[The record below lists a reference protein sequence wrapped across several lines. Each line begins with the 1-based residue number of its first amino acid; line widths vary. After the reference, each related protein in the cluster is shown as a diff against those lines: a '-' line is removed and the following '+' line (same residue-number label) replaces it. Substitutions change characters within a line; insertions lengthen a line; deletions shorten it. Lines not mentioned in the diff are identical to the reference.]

1 MRGSV
6 FLFAVTVGWLAL
18 GTGCSRE
25 RYRQRAD
32 RDVSGILTQ
41 KNVVPNAPIENWHVY
56 PDERARYADPTS
68 PDRPPMPPDDEYARM
83 LSPNPQRP
91 GRAGIA
97 RVEGDGYMNE
107 IIAWDARN
115 RAEAQPEVAAVAVV
129 EPAVDPTAVAL
140 KSDQKAYRLKLD
152 QAVELAI
159 FNSREF
165 QDRRE
170 DLYLA
175 ALPVSLER
183 FQFSAQAFASEQIIR
198 EYAGVDRPDAGN
210 RWRVSTEAG
219 FTRKFAT
226 GAELL
231 VRLANQVV
239 IDLSGGKP
247 TISVSTLG
255 LALVQPLLRGGGL
268 AVTLEALTQAERT
281 MLYAVRS
288 YARFRSNFYVAIAG
302 NGNYTN
308 NPYGLQ
314 GLSQN
319 LGRGIGANLT
329 SNPAGYLPTL
339 LRAAILANE
348 KKNITSVE
356 QFLKLFENLKEGG
369 GVPELQVV
377 RVEQRLLQSRALV
390 LTRTQQYVDGIDN
403 FKLQLGIPA
412 TVPLELDDTPLKP
425 IRMQL
430 KRFEEVYDQLRELE
444 LAAGQFD
451 PKEPVADLRARW
463 LKQLTETKLVKG
475 TQLAKD
481 YPKLATDLKAAP
493 ADELAKRT
501 SELLELRRKLLDAKA
516 ERQSKRLPESEA
528 ELSKLSRIEAEFD
541 RINFELA
548 LRRYETQPWMKA
560 PPEKRVVEQAV
571 AFRVVVEAG
580 LLVAIQA
587 RNQRLDGIRG
597 EWPTVPQL
605 LVDDTNL
612 MEISLDEAYLK
623 IAQVALNNRLD
634 LMNARAQVVDAWRQ
648 IAIRVNALQGVF
660 DVRYDLTANS
670 PFGGNDGLNF
680 TASRVL
686 HQVTMRIEPPFVR
699 RAERNLY
706 RAALISYQRQRRN
719 LQAFEDSIVT
729 DARVD
734 LRALRQLYQ
743 TFLVQ
748 QRAVELA
755 YSQVDNARSTF
766 LAPPDPK
773 TQDTAGNVAA
783 LTQQLLEAQGA
794 LVQAQ
799 NDLST
804 TWVNYLTARMDLYL
818 DLELLPLDSRGLWPD
833 DSATAPGPAPRSG
846 SPDADPV
853 GPERLPAPAPLPP
866 GPRSGG
872 AFEPIVLPAPGDS
885 R

>member
-1 MRGSV
+1 MRGSASV
-6 FLFAVTVGWLAL
+6 LGIAVGLILL
-18 GTGCSRE
+18 GTGCSRQK
-25 RYRQRAD
+25 YRQRAD

-41 KNVVPNAPIENWHVY
+41 KNVVPNASIQNWQVY
-56 PDERARYADPTS
+56 PDSRARYADPTS
-68 PDRPPMPPDDEYARM
+68 PDRPPMPPDDEFARM

-97 RVEGDGYMNE
+97 RIEGDGYLNE
-107 IIAWDARN
+107 IIAWDAVN
-115 RAEAQPEVAAVAVV
+115 RAKEKP
-129 EPAVDPTAVAL
+129 EPAPAMEPSADPTAAAL
-140 KSDQKAYRLKLD
+140 RSDQKPYKLKLD

-198 EYAGVDRPDAGN
+198 EFAGADRGDAGN
-210 RWRVSTEAG
+210 RWNISTEVG
-219 FTRKFAT
+219 FTRRFAT

-239 IDLSGGKP
+239 VDLSGERP
-247 TISVSTLG
+247 TISMSTLG
-255 LALVQPLLRGGGL
+255 LALAQPFLRGGGL

-281 MLYAVRS
+281 LLYGVRS

-329 SNPAGYLPTL
+329 SNPAGFLPTL
-339 LRAAILANE
+339 LRAATLANE
-348 KKNITSVE
+348 RKNIASLE
-356 QFLKLFENLKEGG
+356 QFLKLFQNLKEGG

-390 LTRTQQYVDGIDN
+390 LNRTQLYIDGIDN
-403 FKLQLGIPA
+403 FKLQLGVPA
-412 TVPLELDDTPLKP
+412 TLPIELDDAPLKP

-451 PKEPVADLRARW
+451 PKEPVGDLRARW
-463 LKQLTETKLVKG
+463 SKYLTESDLAKG
-475 TQLAKD
+475 TPLAKE
-481 YPKLATDLKAAP
+481 YPKLAADLKAAK
-493 ADELAKRT
+493 AEDLAKR
-501 SELLELRRKLLDAKA
+501 SADLLEQRRKLLDAKA
-516 ERQSKRLPESEA
+516 DRQSKRLPEPEV
-528 ELSKLSRIEAEFD
+528 ELEKLSRLEAEFD
-541 RINFELA
+541 RIGFEQA
-548 LRRYETQPWMKA
+548 MRRYEGQPWLRA
-560 PPEKRVVEQAV
+560 PADKRVAEQAV

-580 LLVAIQA
+580 LLVAIQT
-587 RNQRLDGIRG
+587 RNQRLEGIRT

-605 LVDDTNL
+605 LVDDADL
-612 MEISLDEAYLK
+612 LELPLDDAYLK
-623 IAQVALNNRLD
+623 VAQVALSNRFD

-648 IAIRVNALQGVF
+648 IAIRANALQGVF
-660 DVRYDLTANS
+660 DVRYDLTANTPGNS
-670 PFGGNDGLNF
+670 NDGFNF
-680 TASRVL
+680 SASRML
-686 HQVTMRIEPPFVR
+686 HQVSLRIEPPFVR

-719 LQAFEDSIVT
+719 LQAFEDNIVT

-743 TFLVQ
+743 TLSVQ

-766 LAPPDPK
+766 LAPPDPR
-773 TQDTAGNVAA
+773 TQDTAGSVAA
-783 LTQQLLEAQGA
+783 LTQQLLEAQA
-794 LVQAQ
+794 SLVEAQ
-799 NDLST
+799 NQLYT
-804 TWVNYLTARMDLYL
+804 TWVNFLTARMDLYL

-833 DSATAPGPAPRSG
+833 DAATSPGPAPRTG
-846 SPDADPV
+846 TPGPDT
-853 GPERLPAPAPLPP
+853 GPGIERLPASISRDA
-866 GPRSGG
+866 RARES
-872 AFEPIVLPAPGDS
+872 FEPIVLPAAGGL